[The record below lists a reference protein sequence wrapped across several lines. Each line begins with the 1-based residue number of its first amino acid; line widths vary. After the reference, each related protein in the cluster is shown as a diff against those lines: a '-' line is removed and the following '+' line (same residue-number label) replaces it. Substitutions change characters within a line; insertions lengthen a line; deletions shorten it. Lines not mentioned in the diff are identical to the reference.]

1 MSNYQDNPDKWLG
14 DDKEVLTGF
23 SWRGGSE
30 RETTGILLW
39 SKPYLCTLPDGE
51 EVSFNS
57 FKPFPKQ
64 GFFGSETQVLTCG
77 WSPVCRLLDGRIEI

>member
-1 MSNYQDNPDKWLG
+1 LAFKEIPIKSFCIYIQQDNPDKWLG
-14 DDKEVLTGF
+14 EDNEVLTGF

-51 EVSFNS
+51 EVMS
-57 FKPFPKQ
+57 KVIPK
-64 GFFGSETQVLTCG
+64 GNDLCDPYS
-77 WSPVCRLLDGRIEI
+77 